1 MQALNPPITAN
12 LIPRSINLDHDEIK
26 KLKAVKLLS
35 LELYVRWAL
44 ILTYGYNKVTLS
56 DDKMAYFCENWS
68 FDLADLFEGSKGE
81 FILTPEDVLG
91 AIAKLS
97 KKEKNGCK
105 CAIQLELDLGGVGNA

>member
-1 MQALNPPITAN
+1 MQALNPPKTFN
-12 LIPRSINLDHDEIK
+12 MVPRSINLDDVEIK

-68 FDLADLFEGSKGE
+68 FDLANLFEGSKGE
-81 FILTPEDVLG
+81 VILTPEDVLG

>member
-56 DDKMAYFCENWS
+56 DDKMATCFSIQPSCCKRLVRRKQVGAEMRNLS
-68 FDLADLFEGSKGE
+68 ANAMLLILAS
-81 FILTPEDVLG
+81 
-91 AIAKLS
+91 A
-97 KKEKNGCK
+97 CK
-105 CAIQLELDLGGVGNA
+105 MANN